1 MSPGDLLHPNLTIRQ
16 QALKMGLFS
25 RLRQEN
31 AQLRDANQA
40 WRHQT
45 GLQQPA
51 AGASCHSFDSL
62 SRHCKLLEAR
72 QLLFSQEATD

>member
-1 MSPGDLLHPNLTIRQ
+1 MLYPNPTISQ
-16 QALKMGLFS
+16 QALKLGQLS

-40 WRHQT
+40 LQHQN

-51 AGASCHSFDSL
+51 AGVGCHSLDSL

-72 QLLFSQEATD
+72 QLLFSHEATD